1 MFCAWTVWWI
11 NIFERDGSPLGHP
24 LVRQTPKP
32 IRNNTDFTINSY
44 DTHAFIVKFLHEIP
58 GTGQTYHPLLPA
70 IIGKCLLT

>member
-1 MFCAWTVWWI
+1 MLPFFPTIIICLLIIFPLIVWWI
-11 NIFERDGSPLGHP
+11 NIFERDASALGHP

-58 GTGQTYHPLLPA
+58 GTGR
-70 IIGKCLLT
+70 I